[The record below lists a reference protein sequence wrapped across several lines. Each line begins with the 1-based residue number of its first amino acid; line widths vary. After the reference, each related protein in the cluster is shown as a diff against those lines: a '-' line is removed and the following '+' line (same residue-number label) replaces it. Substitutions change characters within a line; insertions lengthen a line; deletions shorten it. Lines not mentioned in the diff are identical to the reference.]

1 MARFAQVPY
10 NKNVVKFGV
19 VALAVLTFLPPALG
33 PPGAPVPSR
42 VAILRITGELTP
54 AHAALVRRAAREIR
68 RDPPAFVIVEI
79 DSPGGRAEVMLDL
92 GEKIMGLGVP
102 TAAYVRPIEGGAGAL
117 SAAAY
122 VALSCTRLFM
132 SPGTVLGAAAPVA
145 PTGEMLPEKHVSA
158 FREKFRARAEQNGY
172 PGALAAAMVDK
183 DLEIF
188 EAAVDGRPRF
198 LTRPELE
205 QLRARGTAVDREP
218 VLFKPAGKLLTLTDR
233 QAEAVGIARTAQ
245 SRDEVYRA
253 LGIAPPVERTIEPTW
268 SERLAGFLTQGM
280 VTTVLLVAGLLGFWL
295 EFKHPGV
302 SLPGVVGA
310 VAFFLLFFGSHLAG
324 LAEIPEI
331 LLFVAG
337 LALIAVEVF
346 LLPGV
351 GVFAL
356 AGIVCVLAG
365 LILSL
370 QTFGWPDS
378 DKPWQV
384 GILLESIG
392 RVLAS
397 LVAAGTLAFISLR
410 FLPRVPVFGR
420 LVLQSSL
427 TDAASPAPP
436 RAELPRAGDRGHAV
450 TLLRPAGKIEV
461 DGAVFDAVAGGEF
474 VAPGE
479 PVEVVRVEASHL
491 VVSKVKR

>member
-1 MARFAQVPY
+1 
-10 NKNVVKFGV
+10 VKFGV
-19 VALAVLTFLPPALG
+19 VALAFLTFLPPALG
-33 PPGAPVPSR
+33 PPGPPAPAR
-42 VAILRITGELTP
+42 VAVIRLGGELTP

-68 RDPPAFVIVEI
+68 RDPPALAIVEI

-92 GEKIMGLGVP
+92 GEKVMSLGVP
-102 TAAYVRPIEGGAGAL
+102 TAAYVRPIDGGAGAL

-122 VALSCTRLFM
+122 VALSCGRIFM
-132 SPGTVLGAAAPVA
+132 SPGTVLGAAAPVL

-188 EAAVDGRPRF
+188 EATVDGRARY
-198 LTRPELE
+198 LTKSELE
-205 QLRARGTAVDREP
+205 QLRAGGTRFDREP

-233 QAEAVGIARTAQ
+233 QAEAVGMARVAAG
-245 SRDEVYRA
+245 RDDVYRA
-253 LGIAPPVERTIEPTW
+253 LGFGSPVERIVDPTW
-268 SERLAGFLTQGM
+268 SERLAGFLTKGA
-280 VTTVLLVAGLLGFWL
+280 VTSVLLIAGLLGLWL
-295 EFKHPGV
+295 EFKSPGV
-302 SLPGVVGA
+302 SLPGVLGA

-324 LAEIPEI
+324 LAEVPEI

-346 LLPGV
+346 LVPGV
-351 GVFAL
+351 GVFAF
-356 AGIVCVLAG
+356 AGIVCAIAG

-370 QTFGWPDS
+370 QTFGWPDP

-397 LVAAGTLAFISLR
+397 FVAAGALAFVSLR
-410 FLPRVPVFGR
+410 FLPRVPVLGR
-420 LVLQSSL
+420 LVLQSEL
-427 TDAASPAPP
+427 RDALSPAPP
-436 RAELPRAGDRGHAV
+436 PATLPRAGDRGRAL
-450 TLLRPAGKIEV
+450 TMLRPAGKVEV
-461 DGAVFDAVAGGEF
+461 DGAVFDAVSEGEF

-479 PVEVVRVEASHL
+479 PVEIARVETSHL
-491 VVSKVKR
+491 VVSKLKR

>member
-1 MARFAQVPY
+1 
-10 NKNVVKFGV
+10 VKFGV
-19 VALAVLTFLPPALG
+19 LAVAFLTFLPPAVG
-33 PPGAPVPSR
+33 PPRATEPSR
-42 VAILRITGELTP
+42 IAVLRITGELTP
-54 AHAALVRRAAREIR
+54 AHVALVRRAARELR
-68 RDPPAFVIVEI
+68 RDPPAAAILEI

-92 GEKIMGLGVP
+92 GEKVMALGVP
-102 TAAYVRPIEGGAGAL
+102 TAAYVRPNGPGAGAL

-122 VALSCTRLFM
+122 VALSCRSIFM
-132 SPGTVLGAAAPVA
+132 SPGTVIGAAAPVL

-172 PGALAAAMVDK
+172 PGALAAAMVDQ

-188 EAAVDGRPRF
+188 EARVGGRVRY
-198 LTRPELE
+198 LTRSELD
-205 QLRARGTAVDREP
+205 QLRAGGTAIDREP

-233 QAEAVGIARTAQ
+233 QAEAVGIARVAP
-245 SRDEVYRA
+245 SREEVYRA
-253 LGIAPPVERTIEPTW
+253 LGLGTTVERLLSPTW
-268 SERLAGFLTQGM
+268 SERLAGFLTKGA
-280 VTTVLLVAGLLGFWL
+280 VTTVLLIAGILGFWL

-331 LLFVAG
+331 LLFVLG

-356 AGIVCVLAG
+356 AGIACVIAG

-370 QTFGWPDS
+370 QAFGWPDP

-384 GILLESIG
+384 GVLLESIG

-410 FLPRVPVFGR
+410 FLPRVPLFGR
-420 LVLQSSL
+420 LVLQSAPA
-427 TDAASPAPP
+427 DAAPP
-436 RAELPRAGDRGHAV
+436 RAGFPRAGDRGHAV
-450 TLLRPAGKIEV
+450 TMLRPSGKIQV
-461 DGAVFDAVAGGEF
+461 SGAVFDAVSEGEF

-491 VVSKVKR
+491 VVSKLKR

>member
-1 MARFAQVPY
+1 
-10 NKNVVKFGV
+10 VKFGV
-19 VALAVLTFLPPALG
+19 AALAVLTLLPPAVG
-33 PPGAPVPSR
+33 PPRATDLSR
-42 VAILRITGELTP
+42 IAVIRITGELTP

-68 RDPPAFVIVEI
+68 RDPPALAVIEI

-92 GEKIMGLGVP
+92 GEKVMELGVP
-102 TAAYVRPIEGGAGAL
+102 TAAFVRPIEGGAGAL

-122 VALSCTRLFM
+122 LALSCGRIFM
-132 SPGTVLGAAAPVA
+132 SPGSVLGAAAPVA

-188 EAAVDGRPRF
+188 EAPVDGRSRY
-198 LTRPELE
+198 LTRPELD
-205 QLRARGTAVDREP
+205 QLRATGTTFDREP

-233 QAEAVGIARTAQ
+233 QAEAVGMARVARTLA
-245 SRDEVYRA
+245 DIHRA
-253 LGIAPPVERTIEPTW
+253 AGLDSPAVRIVEPTW
-268 SERLAGFLTQGM
+268 SERLAGFLTRGA
-280 VTTVLLVAGLLGFWL
+280 VTTVLLIAGILGFWL

-356 AGIVCVLAG
+356 AGIICVLVG
-365 LILSL
+365 LVLSL
-370 QTFGWPDS
+370 QTFGWPDP

-397 LVAAGTLAFISLR
+397 LVAAGTLAFVSLQ
-410 FLPRVPVFGR
+410 FLPRVPVLGR

-427 TDAASPAPP
+427 TEAASPTPP
-436 RAELPRAGDRGHAV
+436 RAGLPRAGDRGHAV
-450 TLLRPAGKIEV
+450 TMLRPAGKVQI
-461 DGAVFDAVAGGEF
+461 DGAVLDAVTDGEF

-479 PVEVVRVEASHL
+479 PVEIVRLAASHL
-491 VVSKVKR
+491 VVSKLKR

>member
-1 MARFAQVPY
+1 M
-10 NKNVVKFGV
+10 KFGV
-19 VALAVLTFLPPALG
+19 VALALLMFLPPALG
-33 PPGAPVPSR
+33 PPEAAAPSH
-42 VAILRITGELTP
+42 VAVIRITGELTP

-92 GEKIMGLGVP
+92 GEKVMNLGVP
-102 TAAYVRPIEGGAGAL
+102 TAAYVRPIAGGAGAL

-122 VALSCTRLFM
+122 VALSCKRLFM

-188 EAAVDGRPRF
+188 EVPVDGRPRF
-198 LTRPELE
+198 LTRPELD
-205 QLRARGTAVDREP
+205 QLRARGTTLDREP

-233 QAEAVGIARTAQ
+233 QAEAAGIARTAE
-245 SRDEVYRA
+245 SRDEVLRA
-253 LGIAPPVERTIEPTW
+253 LGVASPVERTIEPTW
-268 SERLAGFLTQGM
+268 SERLAGFLTQGA
-280 VTTVLLVAGLLGFWL
+280 VTTVLLIAGLLGFWL

-310 VAFFLLFFGSHLAG
+310 IAFFLLFFGSHLAG

-331 LLFVAG
+331 LLFVVG

-346 LLPGV
+346 LIPGV

-365 LILSL
+365 LVLSL
-370 QTFGWPDS
+370 QMFGWPDP
-378 DKPWQV
+378 DKPWQA

-397 LVAAGTLAFISLR
+397 LVAAGTLVFVSLR
-410 FLPRVPVFGR
+410 FLPRVPVLGR
-420 LVLQSSL
+420 LVLQGAL

-436 RAELPRAGDRGHAV
+436 RAGLPREGDRGRAV
-450 TLLRPAGKIEV
+450 TVLRPSGKVEAG
-461 DGAVFDAVAGGEF
+461 GAVFDAVSDGEF

-479 PVEVVRVEASHL
+479 PVEIVRVEASHL
-491 VVSKVKR
+491 VVSKLKR

>member
-1 MARFAQVPY
+1 
-10 NKNVVKFGV
+10 VKFGV
-19 VALAVLTFLPPALG
+19 VALAFLTFLPPAVG
-33 PPGAPVPSR
+33 PPAPTGLSR
-42 VAILRITGELTP
+42 VAVIRLTGELTP

-68 RDPPAFVIVEI
+68 REPPAFAIVEI

-92 GEKIMGLGVP
+92 GEKVMSLGVP
-102 TAAYVRPIEGGAGAL
+102 TAAYIRPIEGGAGAL

-122 VALSCTRLFM
+122 VALSCGRIFM
-132 SPGTVLGAAAPVA
+132 SPGTVMGAAAPVL

-188 EAAVDGRPRF
+188 EATVDGRSRY
-198 LTRPELE
+198 LTKPELD
-205 QLRARGTAVDREP
+205 QLRGQGVTFDREP

-233 QAEAVGIARTAQ
+233 QAAAVGIAREAQ
-245 SRDEVYRA
+245 SREDVYRS
-253 LGIAPPVERTIEPTW
+253 LGLASTTERIVDPTW
-268 SERLAGFLTQGM
+268 SERLAGFLTRGV

-295 EFKHPGV
+295 EFKSPGV
-302 SLPGVVGA
+302 SLPGILGA
-310 VAFFLLFFGSHLAG
+310 IAFLLLFFGSHLAG

-356 AGIVCVLAG
+356 AGIVCAVAG

-370 QTFGWPDS
+370 QTFGWPDP
-378 DKPWQV
+378 DKPWQA

-392 RVLAS
+392 RVLVS
-397 LVAAGTLAFISLR
+397 LVAAGGLAFVSLR
-410 FLPRVPVFGR
+410 FLPRVPVLGR

-436 RAELPRAGDRGHAV
+436 RTDLPRAGLRGRAV
-450 TLLRPAGKIEV
+450 TVLRPAGKVEV
-461 DGAVFDAVAGGEF
+461 DGAVFDAVSEGEF

-479 PVEVVRVEASHL
+479 PVEVVRIEASHL
-491 VVSKVKR
+491 VVSKLKR